1 MQKENTSTQYGHQLV
16 PNNMVRTK
24 NMPNGLLRRATGGN
38 QGTQKSIGA
47 LSNYNGRG
55 PNARNA
61 SNNGHQF
68 I

>member
-1 MQKENTSTQYGHQLV
+1 
-16 PNNMVRTK
+16 MVRTK

-55 PNARNA
+55 PNQRN
-61 SNNGHQF
+61 SGNSH
-68 I
+68 